1 MSLSIVKH
9 SKLQGLGFKGWFFGR
24 NLIDAANLA
33 ALAALL
39 SYRRPECTVGGDD
52 GQQIIV
58 HPPEVITTELI
69 HNSFLTVTNFE

>member
-1 MSLSIVKH
+1 M
-9 SKLQGLGFKGWFFGR
+9 
-24 NLIDAANLA
+24 DAANLA

-58 HPPEVITTELI
+58 HPPEVGSLYT
-69 HNSFLTVTNFE
+69 

>member
-1 MSLSIVKH
+1 MSWRT
-9 SKLQGLGFKGWFFGR
+9 LGSR

-52 GQQIIV
+52 GQEIVV
-58 HPPEVITTELI
+58 HPPEVCKLNM
-69 HNSFLTVTNFE
+69 HQLLCHAVL